1 MIPKEITELEDLY
14 DQEIDLRILQGEI
27 HPRIQRWYKEDIK
40 NDQPIDLS
48 ESLRTR
54 YLTCKKCEDFL
65 NEIKMCKICNCFMPL
80 KVQLKKSKCPKGK
93 W

>member
-27 HPRIQRWYKEDIK
+27 HPRIQRWYKEDVK

-48 ESLRTR
+48 ES
-54 YLTCKKCEDFL
+54 
-65 NEIKMCKICNCFMPL
+65 
-80 KVQLKKSKCPKGK
+80 
-93 W
+93 